1 MVLAVILF
9 FVGLF
14 LLYIGAELLVG
25 GSSRIALMLRISP
38 IIVGLTVVAFGTS
51 SPEFL
56 VSFMAAY
63 RGSID
68 VSVGN
73 IVGSNIANIALVLGL
88 SAFLRPI
95 MHVKDDIRGELHWMM
110 GATLLFAAFAYNL
123 KIDAWEGMI
132 LFIGILVFTGLLIRQ
147 SIKERN
153 REQKP
158 KDLPSVSTGYAR
170 IDGLSKTYK
179 LFIFSLATI
188 GGIAVLALGSKV
200 TIDSA
205 TTIARNLGISEVV
218 IGLTMVA
225 FGTSL
230 PELATGIISVIKKEN
245 EILVGNVIGSNIF
258 NIFGVAGPIAMF
270 FSIPLKI
277 HVVHFDFPIMLIF
290 TGILY
295 FYMLWRPRVARLP
308 AGLLLLSYIFFIVR
322 TFWAQ

>member
-1 MVLAVILF
+1 MLIQILLF
-9 FVGLF
+9 FLGLF

-88 SAFLRPI
+88 SALLRPI
-95 MHVKDDIRGELHWMM
+95 MQVKDDIRSELHWMM
-110 GATLLFAAFAYNL
+110 GASLLFAAFAYNL
-123 KIDAWEGMI
+123 KIDAWEGAI
-132 LFIGILVFTGLLIRQ
+132 LFAGIIVFTGLLIRQ
-147 SIKERN
+147 SIKERKN
-153 REQKP
+153 KLIP
-158 KDLPSVSTGYAR
+158 KELPSVATGYAR

-179 LFIFSLATI
+179 LFIFSLATMA
-188 GGIAVLALGSKV
+188 GIAVLAFGSKV

-205 TTIARNLGISEVV
+205 TAIARTLGISEVV

-258 NIFGVAGPIAMF
+258 NILGVAGPIAMVF
-270 FSIPLKI
+270 PIPLKI
-277 HVVHFDFPIMLIF
+277 HVVHFDFPIMLAF
-290 TGILY
+290 SGILY
-295 FYMLWRPRVARLP
+295 LYMLWRPRVARLP
-308 AGLLLLSYIFFIVR
+308 AGLLLLSYISYIVW